1 MGNTIAVL
9 GSGIN
14 NIYPKENLKLANDI
28 IENGGCIIS
37 EYPNDAEVKMSNFPK
52 RNRIISAI
60 SEGILVIE
68 AKYRSGSTIT
78 ANLGFK
84 QGKKVFCLPSNIDS
98 KLGVGTNKL
107 IQKGAKLVINV
118 EDIFSELGIK
128 KLREDIVQ
136 KWKYEEK
143 NVPKEYKEIYKAIGN
158 SPTDINTI
166 CYKTNIPIQEV
177 SQKLTMLEIKEY
189 IRVLPGDMFV
199 KA

>member
-199 KA
+199 KV

>member
-1 MGNTIAVL
+1 
-9 GSGIN
+9 
-14 NIYPKENLKLANDI
+14 
-28 IENGGCIIS
+28 
-37 EYPNDAEVKMSNFPK
+37 MSNFPK

-107 IQKGAKLVINV
+107 IQKGAKLVINI

-128 KLREDIVQ
+128 KLKEDIVQ

-143 NVPKEYKEIYKAIGN
+143 NVPIEYKEIYKAIGN

-177 SQKLTMLEIKEY
+177 SQKLTMLELKEY

-199 KA
+199 KV

>member
-9 GSGIN
+9 GSGLN
-14 NIYPKENLKLANDI
+14 NIYPKENIKLADEI

-37 EYPNDAEVKMSNFPK
+37 EYPNNAEVKMSNFPK
-52 RNRIISAI
+52 RNRIISAM

-199 KA
+199 KV